1 MVSGDRVAFAT
12 SDGAHYLQAI
22 NGGGATLRAT
32 GTSVGPWETF
42 VVEREDGGVV
52 WRGDSMSLRA
62 NTTPWYVIA
71 ESGGGRNVNVNST
84 NRGPW
89 ETFTVTF
96 VQP

>member
-1 MVSGDRVAFAT
+1 
-12 SDGAHYLQAI
+12 
-22 NGGGATLRAT
+22 
-32 GTSVGPWETF
+32 
-42 VVEREDGGVV
+42 
-52 WRGDSMSLRA
+52 MSLRA